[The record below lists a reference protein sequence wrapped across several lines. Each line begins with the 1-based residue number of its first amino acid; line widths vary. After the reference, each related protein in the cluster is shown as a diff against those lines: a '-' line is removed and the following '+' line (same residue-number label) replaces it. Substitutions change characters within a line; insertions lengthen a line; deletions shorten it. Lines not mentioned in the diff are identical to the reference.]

1 MIINTGQRTDIPA
14 FYPLWF
20 ANRIKEGFVCV
31 RNPYDPTQV
40 SRYLLRPD
48 VVDVIGFCTKNPKP
62 FFPYLDLVK
71 EFGQFWYVTITP
83 YGKDIEP
90 AVPNK
95 EEVLKSFKY
104 LSKRVGINSIG
115 WRYDPIFVSDKYTVD
130 FHLSSFDKMARELEG
145 YTKVV
150 VISFI
155 DLYEKVKRN
164 FPEVKVVSEQ
174 DRINLGKEII
184 SIASSHGM
192 VVKPCGE
199 GNFLEKYG
207 ADCSGCMTISQ
218 YESAIGKKINAPKT
232 KPSRKE
238 CACYLSGD
246 IGAYD
251 TCAHLCRYC
260 YANNDVE
267 LVAQNRKKHDPKSPF
282 LIGNYRPED
291 VIHDVVQKS
300 WVDGQMNIFDYL
312 NCREG

>member
-1 MIINTGQRTDIPA
+1 M
-14 FYPLWF
+14 
-20 ANRIKEGFVCV
+20 
-31 RNPYDPTQV
+31 
-40 SRYLLRPD
+40 
-48 VVDVIGFCTKNPKP
+48 
-62 FFPYLDLVK
+62 
-71 EFGQFWYVTITP
+71 TITP

-95 EEVLKSFKY
+95 EEVLRSFKY

>member
-14 FYPLWF
+14 FYSQWL

-31 RNPYDPTQV
+31 RNPYNPAQV

-48 VVDVIGFCTKNPKP
+48 VVDVIGFCTKNPEP
-62 FFPYLDLVK
+62 IFSYLDLLK
-71 EFGQFWYVTITP
+71 KFGQFWYVTITP

-90 AVPNK
+90 GVPDK
-95 EEVLKSFKY
+95 EQVLDSFKY
-104 LSKRVGINSIG
+104 LSKRVGVRSIG
-115 WRYDPIFVSDKYTVD
+115 WRYDPIFVNDEYTVD
-130 FHLSSFDKMARELEG
+130 FHLSSFDKMARELDG

-164 FPEVKVVSEQ
+164 FPEVKAVSEK
-174 DRINLGKEII
+174 DRLYLGQEII
-184 SIASSHGM
+184 KIANAHGM

-199 GNFLEKYG
+199 GTFLEKYG

-218 YESAIGKKINAPKT
+218 YERSIGKMINAPKN

-267 LVAQNRKKHDPKSPF
+267 LVAQNRKKHDPESPF

-291 VIHDVVQKS
+291 EIHDVVQKS
-300 WVDGQMNIFDYL
+300 WIDGYF
-312 NCREG
+312 